1 MKKIHLKMFSGER
14 KRAPQPQKVPF
25 DQLSGKQ
32 KAIRICNLLSLPL
45 QMLGCCL
52 IYLIIEMI
60 SRHSFT
66 EAWEFMTE
74 KPLVFLY
81 NAFLIF
87 TTTTIVWL
95 FRRRVFVRT
104 LLAAFWLALG
114 CINGGLLAVR
124 VTPFTGPDLKLVADA
139 FNTMN
144 KYMSV
149 PIMILTC
156 IAIVLV
162 IAGLVVLLIKAP
174 KYQGRM
180 HYPLAAGF
188 VVVTVIAFSGTTKL
202 ALENRVISNYFGNV
216 AFAYEDYGY
225 PYGLLTTI
233 FNTGISC
240 PNGYSEE
247 LMDEIVASEGEPQ
260 ETSAD
265 QDVNI
270 LFLQLESF
278 FDPTLVEFLN
288 LSEDPIPNFRQMM
301 KEYSSGY
308 YRVPSVGAGTANT
321 EFETIT
327 GMSMH
332 YFGPGEYPYKSIL
345 QETTCESIPYVLK
358 ELGYS
363 THAVHNNEANF
374 YSRKSVFAK
383 LGFDT
388 FTSEEYM
395 KDISDVT
402 PTGWVKDHILTD
414 EIIDCLNS
422 SDGPDYVYTISV
434 QGHGEYYPE
443 PVLEDPEITVT
454 GAENREKNN
463 YSWEYYVNMIHEMDE
478 FVKEL
483 TDRLEEYPEPVVL
496 VMYGDHLPTM
506 GLEVEDLKNKY
517 LFQTQYVIWDNFGL
531 EKQDA
536 NLAAYQIGAEVLDRL
551 DIHEGTMVRYHQTR
565 KNTKNYQ
572 VDLEALQYDILYGEK
587 YVYGGENPFK
597 KTDMKLGVKDITLD
611 RYEEAADGTW
621 YFYGENFT
629 ASSRVEVNGEM
640 LDTIMVNNSM
650 LMVQGLE
657 LEDGDEIAVA
667 QQSNSPTKKV
677 LSRTDKVIYD
687 APDEPEVPEPA
698 GSEGL
703 DNSVPAAGGDTP
715 LTGSAE

>member
-1 MKKIHLKMFSGER
+1 MFSGER
-14 KRAPQPQKVPF
+14 KKEPKVQNIPF
-25 DQLSGKQ
+25 RSLSGKQ
-32 KAIRICNLLSLPL
+32 KAIRICNLLSVPL

-52 IYLIIEMI
+52 IYLIIETI
-60 SRHSFT
+60 SRHSLR
-66 EAWEFMTE
+66 EAWEFMTG

-81 NAFLIF
+81 NALLIF

-95 FRRRVFVRT
+95 FRSRVFVRT
-104 LLAAFWLALG
+104 LLAVFWLALG

-124 VTPFTGPDLKLVADA
+124 VTPFTGPDLKLIADA

-149 PIMILTC
+149 PVMIASC
-156 IAIVLV
+156 IAILLV
-162 IAGLVVLLIKAP
+162 IVGLVILLFKAP
-174 KYQGRM
+174 KYRGRM
-180 HYPLAAGF
+180 HYAWAAGF
-188 VVVTVIAFSGTTKL
+188 VVVMALGFGGVTKL
-202 ALENRVISNYFGNV
+202 ALSSRVISNYFGNV

-247 LMDEIVASEGEPQ
+247 LMEEIVASEGEPK
-260 ETSAD
+260 ETDKD

-278 FDPTLVEFLN
+278 FDPMLVEYLN

-301 KEYSSGY
+301 QEYSSGY

-358 ELGYS
+358 SLGYS

-374 YSRKSVFAK
+374 YSRKSVFSK
-383 LGFDT
+383 LGFDS

-395 KDISDVT
+395 RDISDVT

-414 EIIDCLNS
+414 EIIDCLNATE
-422 SDGPDYVYTISV
+422 GPDYVYTISV

-478 FVKEL
+478 FIKQL
-483 TDRLEEYPEPVVL
+483 TDRLMEYPEPVVL

-506 GLEVEDLKNKY
+506 GLEVQDVKNKY

-531 EKQDA
+531 EKKDE

-551 DIHEGTMVRYHQTR
+551 GIHEGTLVRYHQTR

-587 YVYGGENPFK
+587 YVYGGENPFE
-597 KTDMKLGVKDITLD
+597 KTDMRLGVKDIILESFEQESED
-611 RYEEAADGTW
+611 TW

-629 ASSRVEVNGEM
+629 ASSRVEVNGE
-640 LDTIMVNNSM
+640 LQDTLMVSNEM

-657 LEDGDEIAVA
+657 LSDGDEIDIA

-677 LSRTDKVIYD
+677 LSRTDSVIYH
-687 APDEPEVPEPA
+687 APVEQQDA
-698 GSEGL
+698 GSQAEQT
-703 DNSVPAAGGDTP
+703 DTQNTTPAP
-715 LTGSAE
+715 SADSTEQ